1 MSALLHGRRAGDPE
15 RSAAPGV
22 PASACGLCATAAAQ
36 AQQARCPGRCCSCGR
51 ADGSPSSGVA
61 AAAIAPAVPEHT
73 EHMLEDYF
81 EELPSRKWEAC
92 AEAFD
97 DYCRDDPESGEI
109 QR

>member
-1 MSALLHGRRAGDPE
+1 MTISILPHCL
-15 RSAAPGV
+15 AANQR
-22 PASACGLCATAAAQ
+22 L
-36 AQQARCPGRCCSCGR
+36 
-51 ADGSPSSGVA
+51 PSYQ
-61 AAAIAPAVPEHT
+61 
-73 EHMLEDYF
+73 MLEDYF